1 LKKHFSPSHADIIGA
16 TESIPENWKN
26 KPGFVVFL
34 NAVGQPV
41 KREACDHSH
50 VIAHY
55 KVEMKKAD
63 SKRLRNVMHNYKW
76 TSSDAGGSDFTKR
89 CKLDM

>member
-1 LKKHFSPSHADIIGA
+1 MKKHNPATHADIIGA

-26 KPGFVVFL
+26 KPGFVFFL

-41 KREACDHSH
+41 KREPRDQRH

-55 KVEMKKAD
+55 RVEMKE
-63 SKRLRNVMHNYKW
+63 SRFGEIVEC
-76 TSSDAGGSDFTKR
+76 DA
-89 CKLDM
+89 